1 MIVRTV
7 LAVAASLALMTS
19 MASAAPKPA
28 NANEEVALKLLDT
41 AFNQKKPDEAFAK
54 YVGPTY
60 RQHNPTVADGKEAI
74 VEALH
79 KWLPP
84 ELHYEIVR
92 VISSGDLVAVHA
104 HVTIGPQDR
113 GMAVVDIFRI
123 ENGKVA
129 EHWDVSQPV
138 PEKASNDNTMF

>member
-7 LAVAASLALMTS
+7 LAVAASLTLMTS

-28 NANEEVALKLLDT
+28 NANEEVAIKLLDT

-60 RQHNPTVADGKEAI
+60 RQHNPTVPDGKEAI

-84 ELHYEIVR
+84 ELHYEFVR
-92 VISSGDLVAVHA
+92 IISSGDLVAIHA